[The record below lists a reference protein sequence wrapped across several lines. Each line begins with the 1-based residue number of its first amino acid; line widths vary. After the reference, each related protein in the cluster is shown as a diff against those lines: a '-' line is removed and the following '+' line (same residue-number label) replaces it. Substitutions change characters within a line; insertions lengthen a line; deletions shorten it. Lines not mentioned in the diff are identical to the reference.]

1 MTTHPYYRTL
11 ARKALT
17 HAGAPKAN
25 PTALAQWAE
34 EHADQPKTG
43 IVVNEDGEIVAQS
56 VTQGRDVKVRY
67 VDKIMDPT
75 INPKGIIDT
84 ELGLAM
90 SGIRR
95 ETGRPV
101 IHLAQWEVCRG
112 HVTDQDKARNLLA
125 DLTARIDECQQALD
139 EAVRSRDEQIRSL
152 SEGGMSQRQIAAAS
166 GLSQQRIGQILKG
179 E

>member
-17 HAGAPKAN
+17 RAGAPHAD

-43 IVVNEDGEIVAQS
+43 VVVNEDGEIVAQS
-56 VTQGRDVKVRY
+56 IMQGRDVKVRY

-75 INPKGIIDT
+75 IDPNGILDR

-90 SGIRR
+90 GGIHR

-112 HVTDQDKARNLLA
+112 HVTDEDKARTKLTDLA
-125 DLTARIDECQQALD
+125 GRIDECQHALD
-139 EAVRSRDEQIRSL
+139 DAVRSRDEQIRQL
-152 SEGGMSQRQIAAAS
+152 SEGGMSQRQIAAVS

>member
-1 MTTHPYYRTL
+1 MSMDHRAAAVRAL
-11 ARKALT
+11 AR
-17 HAGAPKAN
+17 AGAPKAD

-43 IVVNEDGEIVAQS
+43 VVVNEDGQIVAQS
-56 VTQGRDVKVRY
+56 ITQGRDVKVRY

-75 INPKGIIDT
+75 IDPKGIIDT

-90 SGIRR
+90 GGIHR

-101 IHLAQWEVCRG
+101 IHLAQWEVCKR
-112 HVTDQDKARNLLA
+112 HD
-125 DLTARIDECQQALD
+125 TAEDTHPSAPPTMWTPPGTVEPEDIY
-139 EAVRSRDEQIRSL
+139 
-152 SEGGMSQRQIAAAS
+152 AS
-166 GLSQQRIGQILKG
+166 GREDGSSMY